1 MNYNRDNKGRFS
13 SGKMWLWGILFLVVA
28 SVGCVM
34 WISQQPRFEVA
45 MVASDVTKL
54 DVVEK
59 LTKEQYEAKI
69 KQLKSDVLDDLSLG
83 CEVKGLADPDG
94 TIVFDSNRVASIGRF
109 QFQVKTIKF
118 YIKKFE
124 GRDITG
130 REAIEIAVDPVK
142 AKALAERI
150 IFGEGKT
157 SDWANCSAKF
167 NLQTTVNII
176 NKLSL

>member
-1 MNYNRDNKGRFS
+1 MNYNRDRVGRFARK
-13 SGKMWLWGILFLVVA
+13 GYWLGGMTLLIIA
-28 SVGCVM
+28 SIFCLI
-34 WISQQPRFEVA
+34 WISQQPRFEV
-45 MVASDVTKL
+45 VTSDVTKL
-54 DVVEK
+54 EVVEK

-69 KQLKSDVLDDLSLG
+69 AKLKSDLLDDLSLG
-83 CEVKGLADPDG
+83 CEVKGQPDPDG
-94 TIVFDSNRVASIGRF
+94 VITFDSNKVASIGRF
-109 QFQVKTIKF
+109 QFQVKTIQH

-124 GRDITG
+124 GRDISG

-157 SDWANCSAKF
+157 SDWLNCSNKF